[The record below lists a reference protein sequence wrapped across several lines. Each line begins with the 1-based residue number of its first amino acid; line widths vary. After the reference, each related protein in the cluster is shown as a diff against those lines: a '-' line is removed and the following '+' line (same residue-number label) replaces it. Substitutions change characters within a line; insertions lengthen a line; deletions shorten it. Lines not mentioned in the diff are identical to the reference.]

1 MKKLS
6 CNKTRWK
13 TVIQSSLNDIK
24 KDQQSDSYMGISHSK
39 MMTVEYQHTYHVQ
52 RQIFHSVKR
61 LTICLELIH
70 LKSDSVTTLDRT
82 YYRNLRLL
90 LMVSLNSLSGQLLC
104 MHFYNTKKTMSI
116 VNKIQENKTN

>member
-1 MKKLS
+1 M
-6 CNKTRWK
+6 CIR
-13 TVIQSSLNDIK
+13 
-24 KDQQSDSYMGISHSK
+24 DSSK

-104 MHFYNTKKTMSI
+104 MHFYNNKKTMSI